1 MGAANPLFVSLGCAA
16 ENLVQ
21 AALAHGLAGE
31 VRFDAASDAVRA
43 TLAPTPAR
51 ATPLFKAIP
60 ERQCTRGDYDG
71 KPLSNEELRLLE
83 SAATADG
90 VRVLLLTERSM
101 MEQVLDHVVRG
112 NTAQLAGPAF
122 VKELKAWIGFN
133 GNDAARTRDGLYSVS
148 SGSPSIPTWIGDLAF
163 GLFFTPSSEND
174 KYARQIRS
182 AAGIAVFIGQAAD
195 KAHWV
200 NIGRCFERFAL
211 QATALGIRNAFARFD
226 ARYHVSELE
235 GLPAPVQRYFR
246 AVLTDGQPIIA
257 AASIE
262 MVGTINMSA
271 SAEQW
276 KPFTSHQRVVT
287 SVAGSR
293 PGFLWDAQVAM
304 FPGVPARVVDSYV
317 AGQGQLI
324 AKLLGLF
331 TVADAHGGG
340 ELACGEFMR
349 CFAEAAWYPT
359 ALLPSQGVRWQAAG
373 EASAKATLVDGPI
386 TVTLLFSFNEAVLLA
401 SVRAES
407 RGAGVGKDMVMLP
420 WDCALSDYQPQDGM
434 LLPMTGEAA
443 WMRPD
448 GRKAY
453 FVGHVKKLSYE
464 FLP

>member
-1 MGAANPLFVSLGCAA
+1 MTALLWLGGVLGALVVIALGLRTVGASRWA
-16 ENLVQ
+16 ELIST
-21 AALAHGLAGE
+21 H
-31 VRFDAASDAVRA
+31 
-43 TLAPTPAR
+43 T
-51 ATPLFKAIP
+51 
-60 ERQCTRGDYDG
+60 RQ
-71 KPLSNEELRLLE
+71 LE
-83 SAATADG
+83 SG
-90 VRVLLLTERSM
+90 
-101 MEQVLDHVVRG
+101 RG
-112 NTAQLAGPAF
+112 NVQRPAQG
-122 VKELKAWIGFN
+122 GQ
-133 GNDAARTRDGLYSVS
+133 
-148 SGSPSIPTWIGDLAF
+148 PS
-163 GLFFTPSSEND
+163 
-174 KYARQIRS
+174 Q
-182 AAGIAVFIGQAAD
+182 
-195 KAHWV
+195 
-200 NIGRCFERFAL
+200 
-211 QATALGIRNAFARFD
+211 ARFD
-226 ARYHVSELE
+226 GRYHVSELE

-262 MVGTINMSA
+262 LAGTINLSA

-293 PGFLWDAQVAM
+293 PGFLWNAQVAM

-340 ELACGEFMR
+340 ALARGEFMR
-349 CFAEAAWYPT
+349 YFAEAAWYPT

-373 EASAKATLVDGPI
+373 DTSAKATIVDDPI
-386 TVTLLFSFNEAVLLA
+386 TLTLLFSFNEAGLIA

-443 WMRPD
+443 WMRPG
-448 GRKAY
+448 GRKVY
-453 FVGHVKKLSYE
+453 FVGHVRQLSYE